1 MSRRFWAN
9 AFAIF
14 VAVGAIV
21 AVVVYLRANQEIWQL
36 LGNLTAVQ
44 VLLLIG
50 VRIIFLG
57 LNGVLLYLIA
67 QKFAVTLSSMEWFSL
82 AYMTALFNYIMP
94 FSGGM
99 LIRATYFKLQHR
111 IAYAQFAAWLAA
123 TYFVIFFVT
132 GVVNAVLAW
141 WLATA
146 VPAAWFLVAFFLMMA
161 GGILILLLI
170 PSFRFPANN
179 RLFRLA
185 NTALDGWDAI
195 KTDRRL
201 LMRLTLFTLLLFLSN
216 GLSFWLAYR
225 SLGIAVSW
233 GAAFIVSLANIYSA
247 VVSLTPGNIGLQE
260 AMVSLLSQL
269 TGAGIEESLL
279 TILLVR
285 VTTLVSVFTLGPLC
299 TFWLARQ
306 LGGNRL
312 FEQNVEA

>member
-1 MSRRFWAN
+1 
-9 AFAIF
+9 
-14 VAVGAIV
+14 
-21 AVVVYLRANQEIWQL
+21 
-36 LGNLTAVQ
+36 
-44 VLLLIG
+44 
-50 VRIIFLG
+50 
-57 LNGVLLYLIA
+57 
-67 QKFAVTLSSMEWFSL
+67 
-82 AYMTALFNYIMP
+82 
-94 FSGGM
+94 
-99 LIRATYFKLQHR
+99 KLQHH

-132 GVVNAVLAW
+132 GVVNAVLAL
-141 WLATA
+141 WLTTA
-146 VPAAWFLVAFFLMMA
+146 VPAAWFLVVFFLMMA
-161 GGILILLLI
+161 GGILIVLLI

-179 RLFRLA
+179 RLFLLA
-185 NTALDGWDAI
+185 NTALAGWDAI

-260 AMVSLLSQL
+260 AMVSLFSQL

-299 TFWLARQ
+299 TFWLARR

-312 FEQNVEA
+312 FEQNLEVLDGVGEQV